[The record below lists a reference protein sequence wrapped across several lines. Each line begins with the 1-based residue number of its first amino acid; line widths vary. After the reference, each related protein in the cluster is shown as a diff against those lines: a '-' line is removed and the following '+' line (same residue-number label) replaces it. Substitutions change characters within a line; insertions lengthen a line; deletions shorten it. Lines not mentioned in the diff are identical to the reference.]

1 MFNLMLF
8 SYINYYL
15 LGIVLVPGILLAL
28 YVQIKLTSTY
38 NRCNTIQAQ
47 SGKTGKEVARLLLD
61 TAGLQDI
68 DIRTQG
74 GDLSDYYDHRHKVVS
89 LSPNSAENSTVGA
102 IGVATHEIGH
112 ALQYKANYFP
122 IKLRTFAIV
131 FSNISSQLL
140 WPLVLLGFI
149 FGFGASSITLGD
161 YFMWAGIIVFGLAVI
176 VNLVTL
182 PVEFDAS
189 KRALKILSTSGILTQ
204 EETAEARKM
213 LNAAALTYVA
223 ALVVSIL
230 NLLRFV
236 LATKSD
242 RRRR

>member
-1 MFNLMLF
+1 MLNLMLF

-15 LGIVLVPGILLAL
+15 LGIILVPGIILSIYAQAK
-28 YVQIKLTSTY
+28 VTSTY
-38 NRCNTIQAQ
+38 NTCNLIPAK

-61 TAGLQDI
+61 TAGLQNI
-68 DIRTQG
+68 EIRTQG
-74 GDLSDYYDHRHKVVS
+74 GDLSDYYDHKNKLVS
-89 LSPNSAENSTVGA
+89 LSNNSANNSTVGA

-112 ALQYKANYFP
+112 ALQYKANYLP
-122 IKLRTFAIV
+122 VKLRTLAIH
-131 FSNISSQLL
+131 FSNFSSNLL
-140 WPLVLLGFI
+140 WPLLILGCV
-149 FGFGASSITLGD
+149 FGFGAKSGIGD
-161 YFMWAGIIVFGLAVI
+161 YFIWAGIIIFGLAVV

-189 KRALKILSTSGILTQ
+189 KRALKILKTSGILDS
-204 EETAEARKM
+204 EELGAARKM

-236 LATKSD
+236 LATKGD
-242 RRRR
+242 KD